1 MRGPAEQHLEFL
13 PLKAT
18 WLHILLALA
27 EGAGHGYAIRAA
39 VEERT
44 AGAVRLW
51 PATLYG
57 ALRDMTADGLLEERA
72 AAPAPG
78 DDARRRY
85 YELTGLGRGVLE
97 AEVCRLE
104 RIVAAARATEALA
117 RP

>member
-1 MRGPAEQHLEFL
+1 MRAATDRIAEFL
-13 PLKAT
+13 PLKTT

-27 EGAGHGYAIRAA
+27 EGARHGYAIRTA

-44 AGAVRLW
+44 EGGVRLW

-57 ALRDMTADGLLEERA
+57 ALRDMTGDGLLEEQGG
-72 AAPAPG
+72 APAPE

-85 YELTGLGRGVLE
+85 YELTGLGREVLA
-97 AEVCRLE
+97 AEVRRLE